1 MARGPIMLVT
11 ETFVTVFAIFC
22 SLATVIPKLLA
33 VPFLRMDIMDI
44 SVSFG
49 TSGYRGPV
57 ITTPIV
63 RPWACYLN
71 PPSLSH
77 LLSQWD
83 NNSTSKDNGENRMKE
98 PEKHLKYCLSQ

>member
-1 MARGPIMLVT
+1 MARGHIMLVR

-33 VPFLRMDIMDI
+33 VPFLWMDI

-49 TSGYRGPV
+49 TVGYRGPV

-63 RPWACYLN
+63 RPWACYRN

-77 LLSQWD
+77 LLFQWD
-83 NNSTSKDNGENRMKE
+83 NSTSQRIVVRIECKNLRNT
-98 PEKHLKYCLSQ
+98 